1 VKPVRDRPVLH
12 VHPGQENINT
22 EIMIEKGI
30 VAPVHSMKAYRGS
43 RSVAQNID

>member
-1 VKPVRDRPVLH
+1 
-12 VHPGQENINT
+12 VHPGQEKIIN

-43 RSVAQNID
+43 RNLAQNID

>member
-1 VKPVRDRPVLH
+1 
-12 VHPGQENINT
+12 VHPGQEKVNN

-30 VAPVHSMKAYRGS
+30 VAPVHSMKAYRGN

>member
-1 VKPVRDRPVLH
+1 VY
-12 VHPGQENINT
+12 PGQEEINN
-22 EIMIEKGI
+22 EIMIKKGI